1 MRWLTAQLWAIIN
14 SRTWTRWPRWP
25 DMKWLPFIGPTA
37 TPTMPPPLDHLRACS
52 GRLVKCVYGQERPFG
67 TAPKSKANQSN
78 RQVVRHLWNV
88 ARLWKRWVGQTTSHS
103 TAKKKMRIIETRK
116 QIALYFIAR
125 PYTINTLANALTR
138 TSAPVELAPNS
149 IRILSYRN

>member
-1 MRWLTAQLWAIIN
+1 VVVRWLTAQLWAIIN

-67 TAPKSKANQSN
+67 TAPKSKPNQSN

-103 TAKKKMRIIETRK
+103 TAKKNADYWDSKANSFILYCTPIYHKHFGQRINKDICPR
-116 QIALYFIAR
+116 
-125 PYTINTLANALTR
+125 
-138 TSAPVELAPNS
+138 
-149 IRILSYRN
+149 RISS